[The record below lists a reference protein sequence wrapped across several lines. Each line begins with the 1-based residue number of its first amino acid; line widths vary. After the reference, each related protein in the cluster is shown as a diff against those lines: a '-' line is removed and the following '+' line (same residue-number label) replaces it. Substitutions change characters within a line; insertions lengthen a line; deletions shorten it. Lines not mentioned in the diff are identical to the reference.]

1 MFFSTVAVQRVY
13 YEQNYNFGYQWMVV
27 MSTQL
32 IGFSIGGIARRFLVQ
47 PPSMI
52 WPYNLVTCAL
62 FNTLHTQQYAGVGS
76 RGGFSREKFFYIAFA
91 GAFLFLLLINLKR

>member
-1 MFFSTVAVQRVY
+1 VAVQRVY

-32 IGFSIGGIARRFLVQ
+32 GFSIGGIVRRFLVQ

-62 FNTLHTQQYAGVGS
+62 FNTLHAQQHAGVGS

-91 GAFLFLLLINLKR
+91 GASVVVLDYQLEH